1 MAGFGPVERLV
12 KRYGLNLGVRRFV
25 AGESLDEAMAT
36 LSLLKASGFHGVLDL
51 LGEFVDTPAGV
62 DDMVNQILLTLD
74 RMANEDV
81 DRYMSMK
88 PTQLGLGLSPEV
100 ALGHASAIAVRAGRA
115 DARVCLDME
124 NHPYTQATLDMFRS
138 LYERGH
144 HNVSTVIQSYLHRSV
159 DDMRA
164 LARDFPGA
172 EIRLVKGAYREPA
185 SEAYQD
191 AATIGTKFVE
201 LLDIAL
207 AAGMRANIATHDEKL
222 IEASLERIKAHG
234 AGPEAY
240 EFQLLYGIK
249 PKLQASLK
257 QAGHAVRIYVPY
269 GRDWYGY
276 YSRRLAER
284 PANLFMVIRGL
295 FG

>member
-36 LSLLKASGFHGVLDL
+36 LALLRASGYHGVLDL
-51 LGEFVDTPAGV
+51 LGEFVDTPSGV
-62 DDMVNQILLTLD
+62 DDMVNQILLTID
-74 RMANEDV
+74 RMAGEDV
-81 DRYMSMK
+81 DRYMSVK
-88 PTQLGLGLSPEV
+88 PTQLGLGISPEL
-100 ALGHASAIAVRAGRA
+100 ALGHASAIATRAARA
-115 DARVCLDME
+115 DARLCLDME
-124 NHPYTQATLDMFRS
+124 NHPYTQATLDLFRA
-138 LYERGH
+138 LYSRGH
-144 HNVSTVIQSYLHRSV
+144 HNVSTVLQSYLHRSAE
-159 DDMRA
+159 DLQMIA
-164 LARDFPGA
+164 SDFPTA

-185 SEAYQD
+185 TEAYQD
-191 AATIGTKFVE
+191 AATIAEKFLE
-201 LLDIAL
+201 LLDVAL
-207 AAGMRANIATHDEKL
+207 AAGMHVNIATHDEKL
-222 IEASLERIKAHG
+222 IEASLQRIQAHG
-234 AGPEAY
+234 TGTDGY

-249 PKLQASLK
+249 PKLQAGLK
-257 QAGHAVRIYVPY
+257 NAGHAVRIYVPY

>member
-1 MAGFGPVERLV
+1 MAGFGPVERLI
-12 KRYGLNLGVRRFV
+12 KRYGLKLGVKRFV
-25 AGESLDEAMAT
+25 AGESLDEAVAALT
-36 LSLLKASGFHGVLDL
+36 QLKAAGYHGVLDL

-74 RMANEDV
+74 RMAAEDV

-88 PTQLGLGLSPEV
+88 PTQLGLGVSPQL
-100 ALGHASAIAVRAGRA
+100 ALGNAGAIAVRAAKSG
-115 DARVCLDME
+115 ARVCLDME
-124 NHPYTQATLDMFRS
+124 NHPYTQATLDMFRT
-138 LYERGH
+138 LYSQGH
-144 HNVSTVIQSYLHRSV
+144 DNVSTVIQSYLHRSIS
-159 DDMRA
+159 DMHA
-164 LARDFPGA
+164 LAQDFPGA

-185 SEAYQD
+185 TVAYQD
-191 AATIGTKFVE
+191 PATIAEKFLE

-207 AAGMRANIATHDEKL
+207 EAGMRPNLATHDEKL
-222 IEASLERIKAHG
+222 IEASLQRIRAHG
-234 AGPEAY
+234 TGTDGY

-257 QAGHAVRIYVPY
+257 EAGHAVRIYVPY

-284 PANLFMVIRGL
+284 PANLFMVLRGL

>member
-74 RMANEDV
+74 RMASEDV

-88 PTQLGLGLSPEV
+88 PTQLGLGLSPEL

-124 NHPYTQATLDMFRS
+124 NHPYTQATLDLFRS

-159 DDMRA
+159 ADMRA

-191 AATIGTKFVE
+191 AATIGAKFLE